1 MGALSILSA
10 AWSFASSR
18 IGLAVLAGALC
29 FAWGHHRA
37 SSACEARE
45 AAREAAA
52 LRAQIQE
59 RARQAAAADAIA
71 AQDRQRAQAAA
82 GAAAA
87 MQAEIDRFKAD
98 LAAQPAD
105 NAKREPPH
113 AEQST
118 KSVVVDACSID
129 AAFARRVRRLDAAGK
144 R

>member
-1 MGALSILSA
+1 MGALSIISA

-18 IGLAVLAGALC
+18 VGLAAIAGALC

-37 SSACEARE
+37 SSAYEARE

-59 RARQAAAADAIA
+59 RARQATAADAIA

-87 MQAEIDRFKAD
+87 MQAEIDRLQTE
-98 LAAQPAD
+98 LAAQAAANRKKDAPYAQP
-105 NAKREPPH
+105 KPK
-113 AEQST
+113 T
-118 KSVVVDACSID
+118 VVVDACALD
-129 AAFARRVRRLDAAGK
+129 TDFARRVRRLDAAGK